1 MPEGAR
7 ILLVEDDPDQV
18 QALTVILESEGHTV
32 IVANT
37 GQEGLEKAAKER
49 PDLIVLDI
57 MMTDETEGIRVA
69 HKLRSPTTDADLAP
83 LKEVPIIAL
92 SAIHQETRLRFDT
105 VAGTDMLPVDEWMDK
120 PVDPQRLLDKI
131 RELLARRQ

>member
-1 MPEGAR
+1 MPDGAR

-18 QALTVILESEGHTV
+18 QALTVILEPEGYRV
-32 IVANT
+32 IVATT
-37 GQEGLEKAAKER
+37 GQEGLEKAAEER

-69 HKLRSPTTDADLAP
+69 HKLRSPTAGADLAP
-83 LKEVPIIAL
+83 LREVPIIAL

-120 PVDPQRLLDKI
+120 PVDPQQLLDKI
-131 RELLARRQ
+131 KELLARRQ